1 MQYILKI
8 KIDEKAPEFVKEHYL
23 NFKNH
28 HEGDSGIDLII
39 PYDIPAPENDIVYTI
54 DHLIQ
59 TQLIDSETN
68 KDVSYY
74 LYPRSSISKTPFMM
88 ANSVGII
95 DAGYRGNI
103 MAKVRK
109 FGISLNTRINSGD
122 KLFQICA
129 PDLKSIQVLV
139 VSELSETSRGD
150 RGFGSTNKLNP
161 GFMELLPSSPKS
173 PKKIQ

>member
-8 KIDEKAPEFVKEHYL
+8 KIDEKAPEFVKEYYL

-28 HEGDSGIDLII
+28 HEGDSGIDLIV
-39 PYDIPAPENDIVYTI
+39 PYDIPAPDNDIVYTI

-59 TQLIDSETN
+59 CQLINSETD

-109 FGISLNTRINSGD
+109 FGNTMNTIINTGD

-139 VSELSETSRGD
+139 VSELSETSRGND
-150 RGFGSTNKLNP
+150 GFGSTNKMCE
-161 GFMELLPSSPKS
+161 GFMEPLPFCDKF
-173 PKKIQ
+173 KFT

>member
-28 HEGDSGIDLII
+28 HEGDSGIDLIV
-39 PYDIPAPENDIVYTI
+39 PYDIPAPDKERVYTI

-59 TQLIDSETN
+59 CQLINSENN

-103 MAKVRK
+103 MAKVIK
-109 FGISLNTRINSGD
+109 FGFTINTNINAGD
-122 KLFQICA
+122 KLFQVCA

-150 RGFGSTNKLNP
+150 GGFGSTNKLSP
-161 GFMELLPSSPKS
+161 GFMEPLPSSPKF
-173 PKKIQ
+173 Q